1 MPSKACIA
9 LALAAPAVTA
19 FNFGGFGKKTSAP
32 KPSAPSKSSGGAYPS
47 VAVHKSSVDGVEVD
61 ANA

>member
-32 KPSAPSKSSGGAYPS
+32 KPAQKSSGGAYPS
-47 VAVHKSSVDGVEVD
+47 PALPGTTTIESCCSTC
-61 ANA
+61 

>member
-32 KPSAPSKSSGGAYPS
+32 KPAQKSSGGAYPS
-47 VAVHKSSVDGVEVD
+47 VAVHKSSVDGVEV
-61 ANA
+61 NAP